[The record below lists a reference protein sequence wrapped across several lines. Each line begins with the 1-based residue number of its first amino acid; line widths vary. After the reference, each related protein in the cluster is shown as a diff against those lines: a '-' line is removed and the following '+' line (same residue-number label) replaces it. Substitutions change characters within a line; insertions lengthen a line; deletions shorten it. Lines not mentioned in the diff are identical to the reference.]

1 MGYAGTV
8 QEIYAAFGRGDV
20 GTILGHLAP
29 DVRWEDG
36 APDHGIPWLRPG
48 VGHEAALAFF
58 GIVAQWRFERFEV
71 QAITEA
77 NNIVI
82 GLLSAKAHTEHG
94 SFDNLEVHVWR
105 FNEQGKVQSFNHVA
119 DTLQH
124 LRAAGLA

>member
-1 MGYAGTV
+1 MGYLGTA

-20 GTILGHLAP
+20 ATILGHLAP

-48 VGHEAALAFF
+48 VGKEFVLGFF
-58 GIVAQWRFERFEV
+58 GLVSQWKMERFEF
-71 QAITEA
+71 QALTEA
-77 NNIVI
+77 GDTVI
-82 GLLSAKAHTEHG
+82 GLLSVKANAGHG

-105 FNEQGKVQSFNHVA
+105 FNAQGQVQSFNHIV